1 MLQYWAVMVVEYNT
15 VLVVVVVVVV
25 VEKAVACLDDGPQ
38 CLALVYYSNV
48 PPAVELV
55 AAVAVAVVAAAAV
68 VGAVVIPDLA
78 VVADLVH
85 PSPSSS
91 PAALLSPPYSV
102 DHAPVP
108 PRQHSISPFLAN
120 PVPWHVA
127 SMLDR

>member
-1 MLQYWAVMVVEYNT
+1 MVVGYNT
-15 VLVVVVVVVV
+15 VLVVVVVVV
-25 VEKAVACLDDGPQ
+25 EKGVAYLDDGPP
-38 CLALVYYSNV
+38 CLALVYSNV

-55 AAVAVAVVAAAAV
+55 VAVAL

-78 VVADLVH
+78 VEDLVH

-91 PAALLSPPYSV
+91 PALLSPPYSV